1 MLLCWTRN
9 YLHINTIIILHPHFN
24 MPIYLYWRTSTRHN
38 YMCMPKIRFE
48 SVNLAMSVLWIKQ
61 KSETYDKNE
70 WYCFLAKNLFS
81 NLPALPFINLH
92 CNISLLEEC
101 LESEIWRVVECR
113 IVYCLPEKASAR
125 VICLLCSDLYS
136 GQHATVTWQHDIM
149 TYPMS
154 MMHAL
159 LSEKYGSRLKTQN
172 QNSRN
177 YNYKLQ
183 SQTYYFLVS

>member
-1 MLLCWTRN
+1 MWHTERHKCMCIPKVWVCQSG
-9 YLHINTIIILHPHFN
+9 
-24 MPIYLYWRTSTRHN
+24 YLYSEFN
-38 YMCMPKIRFE
+38 E
-48 SVNLAMSVLWIKQ
+48 SLKVIFH
-61 KSETYDKNE
+61 EKNK
-70 WYCFLAKNLFS
+70 WYCSLAKTLFS
-81 NLPALPFINLH
+81 NLPALLFINLH

-136 GQHATVTWQHDIM
+136 GQHATVTWQHDNM

-154 MMHAL
+154 MMHA

-172 QNSRN
+172 QNGRN